1 VSRPGWSRL
10 LPLLVVALAWGCAP
24 PEERYAEHVARG
36 DEFAEQGQ
44 IAEALIE
51 YRSALKVQPQD
62 SDINYRIA
70 DLLSG
75 EFALDDAAFYY
86 REAYRLDPDRIEAA
100 MKEARLLLFSDPER
114 ADEIIAEGMLKA
126 PDHSMVHTTR
136 SERGLTKNDTHEALS
151 AALTAVELD
160 GSNPMVW
167 MQLGRVHQARIREAR
182 LIDEVVPE
190 DEIFES
196 ALAAFVKADE
206 LKEGG
211 SVVARLER
219 ARVYGTWKGH
229 IDDAVSAYR
238 EAVELALETGDSAQI
253 LAAASA
259 AEGYAARVKN
269 VAFRRW
275 ALRQMID
282 VDDGLL
288 QRWNT
293 LATLVEGGKGKGEQ
307 VFVELLGKRPD
318 DPQAHMLYASF
329 LVRMG
334 RGADA
339 IAQLQASLENGL
351 ESPLVWEL
359 LSRIQLNQRQLSDA
373 RATFVRMSDEFPDH
387 SITERTEARI
397 ALGERRPAKAAEI
410 LKPLVGKDESY
421 ETYRLLA
428 LTEHR
433 LGNLPSAVAAIDRAL
448 TIAGDFDAEGFRLK
462 AAIHHDA
469 EDWGI
474 TLRVLRALLGRGVTL
489 TQDERLMR
497 ARSLYRLRQYRAGRL
512 VLETLLAASDP
523 PVAAAIEYAQFEGKN
538 RPEQTRL
545 YLANAYEKQP
555 RNFDLLEALGELEIR
570 TGHPELALER
580 LNQVIA
586 SKRAGPKILLLRA
599 GLLAQFGA
607 LDRAEADALRAF
619 EAAPRLPGA
628 VDLLFAIY
636 RAQGK
641 LDEAQRSFEEAEAAG
656 VLHAGA
662 RQLLAR
668 LYLFHGDTAKSRE
681 MLEKILAE
689 NPEMAAAKNDLA
701 FLLAE
706 DGVDLDRALSLA
718 KEAQRKLTDS
728 SATADTVGYVYYRKG
743 LYAAALQQFRY
754 AIELARSSAGGP
766 VDDPGVH
773 YHIGLTLYAMGR
785 NEQAA
790 QAFRKSLEISA
801 DFSGAEDARRL
812 LETVSPADGQRAS
825 PS

>member
-10 LPLLVVALAWGCAP
+10 LPVLVVALAWGCAS
-24 PEERYAEHVARG
+24 PEERFAEHVARG
-36 DEFAEQGQ
+36 DEFVEQGQ
-44 IAEALIE
+44 VAEALIE
-51 YRSALKVQPQD
+51 YRSALKVQPQNA
-62 SDINYRIA
+62 DINHRIA
-70 DLLSG
+70 DLLRG
-75 EFALDDAAFYY
+75 EFALEDAAFYY

-100 MKEARLLLFSDPER
+100 MNEARILLFSDPER
-114 ADEIIAEGMLKA
+114 SDEIIAEGLLKA
-126 PDHSMVHTTR
+126 PDHSMVHIAR
-136 SERGLTKNDTHEALS
+136 SEQGLTKRDTREALT

-167 MQLGRVHQARIREAR
+167 MQVGRVHQARIREAR
-182 LIDEVVPE
+182 LIDRVVPG

-211 SVVARLER
+211 FVVARLER

-229 IDDAVSAYR
+229 VDEAISAYR
-238 EAVELALETGDSAQI
+238 AGVELALEVGDSAQI

-259 AEGYAARVKN
+259 AEGYARSAKN
-269 VAFRRW
+269 VPFRRW

-282 VDDGLL
+282 VEDGLL
-288 QRWNT
+288 ESWNT
-293 LATLVEGGKGKGEQ
+293 LATLVEGEKEDGEQ

-318 DPQAHMLYASF
+318 DPQAHRLYAGF
-329 LVRMG
+329 LVRTG

-339 IAQLQASLENGL
+339 VAHLQDSLENGL

-387 SITERTEARI
+387 PITQRTEARI

-410 LKPLVGKDESY
+410 LKPLVGRDESY

-428 LTEHR
+428 LTEYR
-433 LGNLPSAVAAIDRAL
+433 LGNLPAAVAAIDRAL
-448 TIAGDFDAEGFRLK
+448 TISGDFDAEGFRLK
-462 AAIHHDA
+462 AAIHHDS

-474 TLRVLRALLGRGVTL
+474 TLRVLRALIGRGVTL

-497 ARSLYRLRQYRAGRL
+497 ARSLYRLRQYQGGRQ
-512 VLETLLAASDP
+512 VLETLLAESDP
-523 PVAAAIEYAQFEGKN
+523 PVAAAVAYAQFEGN
-538 RPEQTRL
+538 RRPEQARL
-545 YLANAYEKQP
+545 YLANAYEAHP
-555 RNFDLLEALGELEIR
+555 RNYDLLEALGEIEIR
-570 TGHPELALER
+570 TGQAELALER

-586 SKRAGPKILLLRA
+586 RQRAGPKILLLRA
-599 GLLAQFGA
+599 GLLARFGA

-668 LYLFHGDTAKSRE
+668 LYMFHGDTARARE
-681 MLEKILAE
+681 MLEKVLAE
-689 NPEMAAAKNDLA
+689 NPSMAAAKNDLA

-706 DGVDLDRALSLA
+706 DGIELDRALLLA
-718 KEAQRKLTDS
+718 KEAQRNLRDS
-728 SATADTVGYVYYRKG
+728 SDTADTVGYIYYRKG

-754 AIELARSSAGGP
+754 AIELARSSAGGS

-773 YHIGLTLYAMGR
+773 YHMGLTLYAMGR

-790 QAFRKSLEISA
+790 RAFRKSLEISA

-812 LETVSPADGQRAS
+812 LETRP
-825 PS
+825 